1 MDHSCQ
7 YLCSELVRV
16 TYEDGPGQ
24 FCQTA
29 ANLEEV
35 SPTGVTILLED
46 KPRLG
51 SAIFLMVKERDV
63 TGVVTSTVHDT
74 TLGWFVN
81 ITLDVD
87 PIWRQEWFSTQRLL
101 AVCPCFSEDVTPAE
115 ARALEETKITE
126 ENALVSFLAS
136 HA

>member
-1 MDHSCQ
+1 MDHACQ
-7 YLCSELVRV
+7 YLCSELVQV
-16 TYEDGPGQ
+16 TYEERPGQ

-29 ANLEEV
+29 ANLEEI
-35 SPTGVTILLED
+35 STTGVTVLLDE
-46 KPRLG
+46 KPPLG
-51 SAIFLMVKERDV
+51 SAISLAVKDRDV
-63 TGVVTSTVHDT
+63 IGSVNSMVHDAI
-74 TLGWFVN
+74 LGWFVN

-87 PIWRQEWFSTQRLL
+87 PIWGQEWFSPQRVL
-101 AVCPCFSEDVTPAE
+101 AICPCFSEEVTPAE

>member
-1 MDHSCQ
+1 
-7 YLCSELVRV
+7 
-16 TYEDGPGQ
+16 
-24 FCQTA
+24 
-29 ANLEEV
+29 
-35 SPTGVTILLED
+35 
-46 KPRLG
+46 
-51 SAIFLMVKERDV
+51 MVKGCDMR
-63 TGVVTSTVHDT
+63 GVVTSRVRDT